1 MYEHGRGDG
10 TVSCRLE
17 PWEAVGAGITRCAG
31 EQLDRALG
39 ELGDPERDPD
49 AAIHEARKSC
59 KRLRALLR
67 LARNGLGDKV
77 WRRENAALRDAARR
91 LSALRDAG
99 VMLKSY
105 DELCARF
112 ADEVGRQRV
121 VRVRRAVAAGRA
133 DLGDG
138 GLEASAAAFC
148 ADLASVRERIPS
160 WRPVSDFEVLSIG
173 LRHTYQRARMAM
185 RTAYAT
191 QSGERFHDWRKRVK
205 DHRYHLELLAGLWPR
220 QIGSRRKEVKA
231 LGEML
236 GDEHDLWVLQARLA
250 AFADDGGRIMVRSAE
265 HRRAE
270 LRSAMRP
277 LGQRV
282 FAERPRALAR
292 RFEAYWQAARS
303 EAAGDDALKVA

>member
-1 MYEHGRGDG
+1 
-10 TVSCRLE
+10 VSFSLE
-17 PWEAVGAGITRCAG
+17 PGEAVGAGITRCAD

-39 ELGDPERDPD
+39 ELGDPERDRD
-49 AAIHEARKSC
+49 VAIHEARKCC

-99 VMLKSY
+99 VMLESY
-105 DELCARF
+105 DELSARF

-121 VRVRRAVAAGRA
+121 VRVRRALAARRA
-133 DLGDG
+133 DLGKGD
-138 GLEASAAAFC
+138 LEASAAAFC
-148 ADLASVRERIPS
+148 ADLTSIRERIPS
-160 WRPVSDFEVLSIG
+160 WRPADDFQVLSTG
-173 LRHTYQRARMAM
+173 LGRTYQHARKAM
-185 RTAYAT
+185 RAAYAT

-220 QIGSRRKEVKA
+220 QIGSRRKEVKS

-250 AFADDGGRIMVRSAE
+250 ALADDSTRIMVRSAE

-277 LGQRV
+277 LAQRV

-292 RFEAYWQAARS
+292 RFEAYWRAARS
-303 EAAGDDALKVA
+303 EAAGDDPLKVA

>member
-1 MYEHGRGDG
+1 
-10 TVSCRLE
+10 VSFRLE
-17 PWEAVGAGITRCAG
+17 PGEAVGAGITRCAR

-39 ELGDPERDPD
+39 ELGDPERDRD
-49 AAIHEARKSC
+49 AAIHEARKCC

-67 LARNGLGDKV
+67 LARGGLGDKV

-99 VMLKSY
+99 VMLESY
-105 DELCARF
+105 DELSARF
-112 ADEVGRQRV
+112 ADEIGRQQV
-121 VRVRRAVAAGRA
+121 LRVRRALAVRRK

-160 WRPVSDFEVLSIG
+160 WRSAGDFEVLSTG
-173 LRHTYQRARMAM
+173 LRHTYKQARKSMRA
-185 RTAYAT
+185 AYAT
-191 QSGERFHDWRKRVK
+191 QSAERFHDWRKRVK

-250 AFADDGGRIMVRSAE
+250 AFADDSARIMVRSAE
-265 HRRAE
+265 YRRAK

-277 LGQRV
+277 LGQRL

-292 RFEAYWQAARS
+292 RFEAYWRAARG
-303 EAAGDDALKVA
+303 EAAGDDTLKVA